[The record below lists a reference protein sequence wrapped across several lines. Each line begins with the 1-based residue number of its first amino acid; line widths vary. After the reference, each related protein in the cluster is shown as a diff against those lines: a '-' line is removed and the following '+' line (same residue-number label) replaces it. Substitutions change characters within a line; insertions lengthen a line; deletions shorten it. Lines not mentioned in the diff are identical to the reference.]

1 MVWHGYWIILKERAY
16 TRSQVHLIDSFKKYM
31 AKKQKP
37 HEMIDIYLYIYIYL
51 PIHWAVGKQPIDT
64 HWYVQTGT
72 NLNNNHP

>member
-1 MVWHGYWIILKERAY
+1 
-16 TRSQVHLIDSFKKYM
+16 
-31 AKKQKP
+31 
-37 HEMIDIYLYIYIYL
+37 MIDIYLYIYL